1 MDLLCSLI
9 PGNLNTKKTSHNIC
23 NCNDK
28 ILLNRPAVTFL
39 LQLLVITNLK
49 LQHWLLVQKA
59 TKTNPFWIPG
69 STSGQVEA
77 LSWNISPK
85 KINPTPKLVSFN
97 WILSSNFPLHWIQS
111 SRYKN
116 GSRLSLSLSRGS
128 YKLLMQWRT
137 TSFYFMGRALFVRMA
152 SPRKVTITLDS

>member
-39 LQLLVITNLK
+39 LQLLVITILK
-49 LQHWLLVQKA
+49 LQHSFTVAKSHKNEPISNSGLDL
-59 TKTNPFWIPG
+59 
-69 STSGQVEA
+69 SGQVEA
-77 LSWNISPK
+77 QSWNISPK
-85 KINPTPKLVSFN
+85 KINPTPKWVSFN

-116 GSRLSLSLSRGS
+116 GSRPSLSLSGGS

-137 TSFYFMGRALFVRMA
+137 NSFYFMGRALFVRMA
-152 SPRKVTITLDS
+152 SPRKV